1 MSCVVV
7 HYHIGIRHYSAA
19 EPNGI
24 VVCAGKDASAN
35 VDAVSQATNAG
46 V

>member
-1 MSCVVV
+1 MVISDVVV

-19 EPNGI
+19 GPVGM
-24 VVCAGKDASAN
+24 VVCAGKNATAQAN
-35 VDAVSQATNAG
+35 TIDAG